1 MRAVIYKLLLSLFII
16 LCGTNV
22 SAQDF
27 GSLGLPAL
35 TSSLDANGDSTYSL
49 SLQILVL
56 MTVLTV
62 IPSIL
67 LGNDSVYP
75 NYNCTFNIAPSV
87 RNAADTTKPGPHCNR
102 SLPNFLYNESFV

>member
-1 MRAVIYKLLLSLFII
+1 MIPNIKMRAVIYKLLLSLFII

-67 LGNDSVYP
+67 LGMTAFTRIIIVLSILRQAARGNERP
-75 NYNCTFNIAPSV
+75 N
-87 RNAADTTKPGPHCNR
+87 
-102 SLPNFLYNESFV
+102 